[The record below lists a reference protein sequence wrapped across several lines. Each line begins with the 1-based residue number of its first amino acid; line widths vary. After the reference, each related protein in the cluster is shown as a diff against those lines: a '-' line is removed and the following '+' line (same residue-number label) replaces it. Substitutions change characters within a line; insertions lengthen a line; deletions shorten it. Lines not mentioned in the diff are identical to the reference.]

1 MLTGEK
7 DLVVTASR
15 RMALMQFS
23 FRSIKRA
30 ADQFNRRSRMNLR
43 YILLVLITVL
53 ALVMS
58 ACGGIAAAEPVVLR
72 VGWAGSPDTLNPGT
86 AVLSEAY
93 TIFALVY
100 DTIYEYQLDG
110 TYKLDA
116 AESAETSEDGLTW
129 TFKIRDGINFHD
141 GQPLTANDVAFSINL
156 YKNNED
162 YIYLNAYTVN
172 FDTVEA
178 PDDRTVVVTLTNA
191 VPNMDY
197 LLSYLYIVPE
207 HVWKDHAEAPASVEF
222 ENLEMIGTGPFKM
235 TEYTQNEFVRLT
247 ANKEHFA
254 NPPKVDEVI
263 FQTFASDDVLVQSI
277 KSGQVDMIT
286 EMPATAVETLKGD
299 ANIQVVTGAPYAPD
313 VSDIIF
319 NQVDPE
325 KCPKDVGG
333 VCTGHPAL
341 RDRNVRLALAH
352 ATDKQK
358 LIDVVLLGYG
368 TPGLTLIPDGLGP
381 WYNNSLTDYGYDV
394 AKANQILDDAGYAD
408 TDGDGVRETPDGSQP
423 LHFRLHWPSDSIT
436 APREAELLSEMWK
449 EAGVTLELQAVDPD
463 ALTAECCPAFDY
475 DIMLWGWGSDP
486 DPNLLLSVHTTDE
499 IPNGYNETG
508 YSNPEY
514 DELHVLQGRELD
526 IDKRREIVWQMQQ
539 IAFDDVVYV
548 IPYYKQAIQAYRTDR
563 FQGWI
568 LDKAKVELSDV
579 SSLTIVEPV
588 R

>member
-1 MLTGEK
+1 
-7 DLVVTASR
+7 
-15 RMALMQFS
+15 
-23 FRSIKRA
+23 
-30 ADQFNRRSRMNLR
+30 MNVR
-43 YILLVLITVL
+43 YIVSVFMTVL
-53 ALVMS
+53 AVIMS
-58 ACGGIAAAEPVVLR
+58 ACGGIAATEPIVLR
-72 VGWAGSPDTLNPGT
+72 IGWAGSPDTLNPGT

-116 AESAETSEDGLTW
+116 AESAETSDDGLTW

-141 GQPLTANDVAFSINL
+141 GQPLTAQDVAFSVNL
-156 YKNNED
+156 YKNNPD
-162 YIYLNAYTVN
+162 YIYLNAYTAN

-178 PDDRTVVVTLTNA
+178 TDDSTVVITLTNA

-207 HVWKDHAEAPASVEF
+207 HIWKDHAEAPASVEF
-222 ENLEMIGTGPFKM
+222 ENLELIGTGPFKM
-235 TEYTQNEFVRLT
+235 AEYTQNEFVRLS

-254 NPPKVDEVI
+254 NPPKIDEVV
-263 FQTFASDDVLVQSI
+263 FQTFASDDVLVQSLR
-277 KSGQVDMIT
+277 SGQVDMIT

-319 NQVDPE
+319 NQIDPE
-325 KCPKDVGG
+325 NCPKDAGG

-368 TPGLTLIPDGLGP
+368 SPGLTLIPDGLGP
-381 WYNNSLTDYGYDV
+381 WYNSSITDYEFDV

-408 TDGDGVRETPDGSQP
+408 TDGDGVREMPDGSQP
-423 LHFRLHWPSDSIT
+423 LNFRMHWPSDSIDG
-436 APREAELLSEMWK
+436 PRQAELLSEMWR
-449 EAGVTLELQAVDPD
+449 EVGVTLELQAVDPD

-475 DIMLWGWGSDP
+475 DIILWGWGSDP

-514 DELHVLQGRELD
+514 DELHIQQGRELD
-526 IDKRREIVWQMQQ
+526 IEKRREIVWQMQQ
-539 IAFDDVVYV
+539 IAFDDVVYI
-548 IPYYKQAIQAYRTDR
+548 IPYYQQAIQAFRTDR

>member
-1 MLTGEK
+1 MKVKHTFLI
-7 DLVVTASR
+7 
-15 RMALMQFS
+15 LM
-23 FRSIKRA
+23 
-30 ADQFNRRSRMNLR
+30 
-43 YILLVLITVL
+43 TVL
-53 ALVMS
+53 ALVTS
-58 ACGGIAAAEPVVLR
+58 ACGAIPAQSGPIVLR

-116 AESAETSEDGLTW
+116 AESADVSEDGLTW

-141 GQPLTANDVAFSINL
+141 GQPMTANDVAFSVNL
-156 YKNNED
+156 YKNNPD

-178 PDDRTVVVTLTNA
+178 TDDSTVVITLTDA

-207 HVWKDHAEAPASVEF
+207 HIWKDHAEAPASVEF
-222 ENLEMIGTGPFKM
+222 ENLEMIGTGPFKVA
-235 TEYTQNEFVRLT
+235 EYTQNEFIRLA

-254 NPPKVDEVI
+254 NPPKIDEVI
-263 FQTFASDDVLVQSI
+263 FQTFESDDVLVQSL

-299 ANIQVVTGAPYAPD
+299 ANIQVVTGAPFAPA

-319 NQVDPE
+319 NQATPE
-325 KCPKDVGG
+325 NCPTDAGG
-333 VCTGHPAL
+333 ICTGHPAL

-358 LIDVVLLGYG
+358 LIDVVLLGFG
-368 TPGLTLIPDGLGP
+368 SPGLTLIPDGLGH
-381 WYNNSLTDYGYDV
+381 WYNDTIQDYKFDV
-394 AKANQILDDAGYAD
+394 AKANTILDDAGYAD
-408 TDGDGVRETPDGSQP
+408 SDGDGIREMPDGSQP
-423 LHFRLHWPSDSIT
+423 LNFRMHWPSDSID
-436 APREAELLSEMWK
+436 APRQAELLSEMWK
-449 EAGVTLELQAVDPD
+449 EVGVTLELQAVDPD
-463 ALTAECCPAFDY
+463 ALTSECCPAFDY
-475 DIMLWGWGSDP
+475 DIILWGWGSDP

-508 YSNPEY
+508 YSNPAY
-514 DELHVLQGRELD
+514 DGLHVQQGIELD
-526 IDKRREIVWQMQQ
+526 PVKRQEIVWQMQQ
-539 IAFDDVVYV
+539 IAFDDVVYI
-548 IPYYKQAIQAYRTDR
+548 IPYYEQQIQAYRVDR
-563 FQGWI
+563 FTGWI
-568 LDKAKVELSDV
+568 TNTTKIELSHV
-579 SSLTIVEPV
+579 SSLLVIEPV
-588 R
+588 Q

>member
-1 MLTGEK
+1 
-7 DLVVTASR
+7 
-15 RMALMQFS
+15 
-23 FRSIKRA
+23 
-30 ADQFNRRSRMNLR
+30 MNVR
-43 YILLVLITVL
+43 YIVSVFMTVL
-53 ALVMS
+53 AVVMS
-58 ACGGIAAAEPVVLR
+58 ACGGIAATEPIVLR
-72 VGWAGSPDTLNPGT
+72 IGWAGSPDTLNPGT

-116 AESAETSEDGLTW
+116 AESAESSDDGLTW

-141 GQPLTANDVAFSINL
+141 GQPLTAQDVAFSVNL
-156 YKNNED
+156 YKNNPD
-162 YIYLNAYTVN
+162 YIYLNAYTAN

-178 PDDRTVVVTLTNA
+178 TDDSTVVITLTNA

-207 HVWKDHAEAPASVEF
+207 HIWKDHAEAPASVEF
-222 ENLEMIGTGPFKM
+222 ENLELIGTGPFKM
-235 TEYTQNEFVRLT
+235 AEYTQNEFVRLS

-254 NPPKVDEVI
+254 NPPKIDEVV
-263 FQTFASDDVLVQSI
+263 FQTFASDDVLVQSLR
-277 KSGQVDMIT
+277 SGQVDMIT

-319 NQVDPE
+319 NQIDPE
-325 KCPKDVGG
+325 NCPKDAGG

-368 TPGLTLIPDGLGP
+368 SPGLTLIPDGLGP
-381 WYNNSLTDYGYDV
+381 WYNSSITDYEFDV

-408 TDGDGVRETPDGSQP
+408 TDGDGVREMPDGSQP
-423 LHFRLHWPSDSIT
+423 LNFRMHWPSDSIDG
-436 APREAELLSEMWK
+436 PRQAELLSEMWR
-449 EAGVTLELQAVDPD
+449 EVGVTLELQAVDPD

-475 DIMLWGWGSDP
+475 DIILWGWGSDP

-514 DELHVLQGRELD
+514 DELHIQQGRELD
-526 IDKRREIVWQMQQ
+526 IEKRREIVWQMQQ
-539 IAFDDVVYV
+539 IAFDDVVYI
-548 IPYYKQAIQAYRTDR
+548 IPYYQQAIQAFRTDR